1 MRSFPCMDH
10 ITTYPM
16 SNPDSFS
23 NSALLKTQIPIVKG
37 FLELQ
42 KVTNELSSRTH
53 QLGWKQRNVLISH
66 VYSNYQKH
74 HQLEFAQ
81 KEWEEVS
88 WEYNVHLRLFE
99 LMREYR
105 DIYGYF
111 PEYVEMFNQ
120 IDGIIDLAGK
130 QDEFEIAKFL
140 LKWKKK
146 LSR

>member
-1 MRSFPCMDH
+1 MRSFPCMEG
-10 ITTYPM
+10 ITTFPM
-16 SNPDSFS
+16 SNSDSFS
-23 NSALLKTQIPIVKG
+23 NSAFLEIQKPIVKG
-37 FLELQ
+37 FQELK
-42 KVTNELSSRTH
+42 KVTEELGSRTRH
-53 QLGWKQRNVLISH
+53 LGWKQRNVLVNH

-74 HQLEFAQ
+74 HQLEFAR

-88 WEYNVHLRLFE
+88 WEYNVHLRLYE

-130 QDEFEIAKFL
+130 QDEFEIAKIL
-140 LKWKKK
+140 VKWKEK
-146 LSR
+146 LSN

>member
-1 MRSFPCMDH
+1 MTLFQWRDRI
-10 ITTYPM
+10 ITYSM
-16 SNPDSFS
+16 NNPNSYN
-23 NSALLKTQIPIVKG
+23 NSAFLEIQRPIVKG
-37 FLELQ
+37 FQELK
-42 KVTNELSSRTH
+42 KVTEELSARTN

-74 HQLEFAQ
+74 HQLEFAR

-88 WEYNVHLRLFE
+88 WNYNVHLKLYE

-130 QDEFEIAKFL
+130 QDEFEIAKIL
-140 LKWKKK
+140 VNWRKK
-146 LSR
+146 LSH